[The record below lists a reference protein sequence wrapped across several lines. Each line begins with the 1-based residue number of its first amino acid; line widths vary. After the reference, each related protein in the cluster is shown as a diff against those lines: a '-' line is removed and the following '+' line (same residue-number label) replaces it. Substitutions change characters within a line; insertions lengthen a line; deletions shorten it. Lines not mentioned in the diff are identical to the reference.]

1 MGNTEKNK
9 RAIGT
14 EQEDLAAQYL
24 TKAGYKILC
33 RNFYS
38 PFGELDLIAQEGETL
53 VFCEVKYR
61 TDTRMGYPVE
71 AVSAVKLRRMR
82 KTAEYFCR
90 KQAILEDC
98 AKRFDVVSIL
108 GEEIRLYR
116 NVTGC

>member
-1 MGNTEKNK
+1 
-9 RAIGT
+9 
-14 EQEDLAAQYL
+14 
-24 TKAGYKILC
+24 
-33 RNFYS
+33 
-38 PFGELDLIAQEGETL
+38 
-53 VFCEVKYR
+53 
-61 TDTRMGYPVE
+61 MGYPVE